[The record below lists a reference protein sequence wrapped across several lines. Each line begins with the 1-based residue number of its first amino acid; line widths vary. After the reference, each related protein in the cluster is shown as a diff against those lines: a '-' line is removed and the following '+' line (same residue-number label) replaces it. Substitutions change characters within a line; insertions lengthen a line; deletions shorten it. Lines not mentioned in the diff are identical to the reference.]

1 MRLCKGHYNKQK
13 NNHKGMKYLENNR
26 LKKWNATAAYAML
39 QIVCWGFYAVTLCF
53 SSNVLYGFGFSD
65 SQISLLLGVSTA
77 ISFVLQLVLAEVIT
91 RHPKIKVWGI
101 LVTLGITMLISNF
114 LVWLPN
120 IPGFA
125 AVGFFGIACMLMQTL
140 PSWTNAIGMD
150 AIKRGSPTNYSIA
163 RGIGSLG
170 YSILAYTTGMLVRGR
185 GYRMVPAVGGIC
197 ALALVVAAIWYHF
210 AGERNL
216 AQEVQVQPKAGKK
229 NGFLKQYPLF
239 AVFLAGSVV
248 LQFSHNLVSNF
259 MYQIMLVKNGGAGEQ
274 GIASAICAFVELP
287 VMFFFPLLMRKLR
300 CDKWVRFAS
309 VFVAVKCIGIL
320 LSTTPMGIYA
330 AQATQMLGYGLY
342 TISSVNYA
350 EMVVGRGESVRA
362 QTYLGATCTVG
373 NLMAMSTGGILCQ
386 HFGAQ
391 TMVMV
396 SLIAA
401 LVGGGTI
408 LFTAEKTK
416 SY

>member
-1 MRLCKGHYNKQK
+1 MQK
-13 NNHKGMKYLENNR
+13 SNDKGMNLLKQSR
-26 LKKWNATAAYAML
+26 LNKWNATAAYALL

-65 SQISLLLGVSTA
+65 SQISILLGICTA
-77 ISFVLQLVLAEVIT
+77 ISFVLQLVLAEVVT
-91 RHPKIKVWGI
+91 RCPKIKVWGI
-101 LVTLGITMLISNF
+101 LVTLGSVMLVSNF
-114 LVWLPN
+114 MVWMPKV
-120 IPGFA
+120 PAFA
-125 AVGFFGIACMLMQTL
+125 AVAFFGIACMLLQTL

-170 YSILAYTTGMLVRGR
+170 YSVLAYVTGMLVRGH
-185 GYRMVPAVGGIC
+185 GFRMVPAVGGIC
-197 ALALVVAAIWYHF
+197 AVALISAAIWFHF

-216 AQEVQVQPKAGKK
+216 PEVVQIQPKEEKQS
-229 NGFLKQYPLF
+229 GFLRQYPMF
-239 AVFLAGSVV
+239 AVFLAGSIV
-248 LQFSHNLVSNF
+248 LQFSHNLLSNF

-287 VMFFFPLLMRKLR
+287 VMFFFPLLMRKIR

-309 VFVAVKCIGIL
+309 LFVAVKCIGIL
-320 LSTTPMGIYA
+320 LSTTPYGVYA
-330 AQATQMLGYGLY
+330 AQASQMLGYGLY

-362 QTYLGATCTVG
+362 QTYLGATSTVG
-373 NLMAMSTGGILCQ
+373 NLLAMSAGGVICQ

-396 SLIAA
+396 SLAAA
-401 LVGGGTI
+401 LIGGGTI
-408 LFTAEKTK
+408 LFTAEKTRD
-416 SY
+416 Y

>member
-1 MRLCKGHYNKQK
+1 MKHSRLN
-13 NNHKGMKYLENNR
+13 
-26 LKKWNATAAYAML
+26 KWNATAAYALL

-53 SSNVLYGFGFSD
+53 SSNVLYGFGFTD
-65 SQISLLLGVSTA
+65 SQISMLLGICTA
-77 ISFVLQLVLAEVIT
+77 ISFVLQLVLAEVVT
-91 RHPKIKVWGI
+91 KHPKIKVWGI
-101 LVTLGITMLISNF
+101 LVTLGIIMLVSNF
-114 LVWLPN
+114 MVWLPKV
-120 IPGFA
+120 PAFA
-125 AVGFFGIACMLMQTL
+125 AVGFFGIACMLLQTL
-140 PSWTNAIGMD
+140 PSWTNAVGMD

-170 YSILAYTTGMLVRGR
+170 YSILAYLTGMLVREH
-185 GYRMVPAVGGIC
+185 GYQMVPLVGAIC
-197 ALALVVAAIWYHF
+197 ALALVSAAIWFHF

-216 AQEVQVQPKAGKK
+216 PEVVEIQPKEEKK
-229 NGFLKQYPLF
+229 SGFLKQYPMF
-239 AVFLAGSVV
+239 AVFLAGSIV

-287 VMFFFPLLMRKLR
+287 VMFFFPLLMRKMR

-309 VFVAVKCIGIL
+309 VFTAAKCIGIL
-320 LSTTPMGIYA
+320 LSATPYGVYA

-362 QTYLGATCTVG
+362 QTYLGATSTVG
-373 NLMAMSTGGILCQ
+373 NLMAMSAGGVICQ

-396 SLIAA
+396 SLVAA
-401 LVGGGTI
+401 LIGGGTI
-408 LFTAEKTK
+408 LFTAEKTRN
-416 SY
+416 Y

>member
-1 MRLCKGHYNKQK
+1 
-13 NNHKGMKYLENNR
+13 MKFLKSNR
-26 LKKWNATAAYAML
+26 FNKWNATASYALL

-65 SQISLLLGVSTA
+65 SQISILLGICTA
-77 ISFVLQLVLAEVIT
+77 VSFVLQLVLAEVVT
-91 RHPKIKVWGI
+91 KCPKIKVWGV
-101 LVTLGITMLISNF
+101 LVTLGIIMLVSNF
-114 LVWLPN
+114 MVWMPRV
-120 IPGFA
+120 PAFA
-125 AVGFFGIACMLMQTL
+125 AVGFFGVACMLLQTL

-170 YSILAYTTGMLVRGR
+170 YSVLAYVTGILVRGH
-185 GYRMVPAVGGIC
+185 GFRMVPAVGGIC
-197 ALALVVAAIWYHF
+197 ALVLVCAAIWFHF

-216 AQEVQVQPKAGKK
+216 TEEVQIQPKEEKK
-229 NGFLKQYPLF
+229 SGFLKAYPMF
-239 AVFLAGSVV
+239 AVFLAGSIV

-287 VMFFFPLLMRKLR
+287 VMFFFPLLMRKTR

-309 VFVAVKCIGIL
+309 LFVAVKCIGIL
-320 LSTTPMGIYA
+320 LSTTPYGVYI

-362 QTYLGATCTVG
+362 QTYLGATSTVG
-373 NLMAMSTGGILCQ
+373 NLMAMSAGGVICQ

-396 SLIAA
+396 SLVAA
-401 LVGGGTI
+401 LIGGGTI
-408 LFTAEKTK
+408 LFTAEKTRA
-416 SY
+416 Y